1 MYGFGT
7 RQIGMT
13 KMTKPAVYLT
23 EKFQTAMAYATEQ
36 HRDQSRKST
45 TITYI
50 CHPFGVASLV
60 LEAGG
65 DEDQAI
71 AALLHDVPEDCGG
84 EPRLKEIAVKFGPRV
99 EKIVR
104 GCSDSLVEDPEEKAP
119 WKERKEVHI
128 NHLYDADLDILTVTA
143 ADKAHNARSIAT
155 DLQNQGPILWDRF
168 NATREDIIWYYDSV
182 YKVLESKRVS
192 LALLTPLRNAID
204 IMKATGAP

>member
-1 MYGFGT
+1 MSNSE
-7 RQIGMT
+7 
-13 KMTKPAVYLT
+13 KPSTYLSDR
-23 EKFQTAMAYATEQ
+23 FQKAMAYATEL
-36 HRDQSRKST
+36 HKDQTRKST
-45 TITYI
+45 AITYI

-71 AALLHDVPEDCGG
+71 AALLHDIPEDCGG
-84 EPRLKEIAVKFGPRV
+84 ESRLKEISEMFGLRV

-128 NHLYDADLDILTVTA
+128 NHLYDADLDTLTVTA

-155 DLQNQGPILWDRF
+155 DLQNQGPSLWKRF
-168 NATREDIIWYYDSV
+168 SANQENIIWYYESV
-182 YKVLESKRVS
+182 YIVLQAKGVS
-192 LALLTPLRNAID
+192 AALLTPLRNAID
-204 IMKATGAP
+204 VMISY

>member
-1 MYGFGT
+1 
-7 RQIGMT
+7 MT
-13 KMTKPAVYLT
+13 KMTKPAIYLT
-23 EKFQTAMAYATEQ
+23 ERFQSAMAYATEQ
-36 HRDQSRKST
+36 HKDQSRKST

-84 EPRLKEIAVKFGPRV
+84 EPRLKEIAEKFGPRV
-99 EKIVR
+99 EGIVR

-128 NHLYDADLDILTVTA
+128 NHLYDADLDTLTVTA

-155 DLQNQGPILWDRF
+155 DLQNQGPELWKRF
-168 NATREDIIWYYDSV
+168 NANREDIIWYYESV
-182 YKVLESKRVS
+182 FAVLQERKVSP
-192 LALLTPLRNAID
+192 ALLTPLRNAID
-204 IMKATGAP
+204 IMRAADVS

>member
-1 MYGFGT
+1 MSNSE
-7 RQIGMT
+7 
-13 KMTKPAVYLT
+13 KPSTYLT
-23 EKFQTAMAYATEQ
+23 DRFQKAMAYATEL
-36 HRDQSRKST
+36 HKDQTRKST
-45 TITYI
+45 AITYI

-71 AALLHDVPEDCGG
+71 AALLHDIPEDCGG
-84 EPRLKEIAVKFGPRV
+84 EPRLKEISEMFGSRV

-128 NHLYDADLDILTVTA
+128 NHLYEADLDTLTVTA

-155 DLQNQGPILWDRF
+155 DLQNQGPSLWNRF
-168 NATREDIIWYYDSV
+168 NANRENIIWYYESV
-182 YKVLESKRVS
+182 YTVLQAKGVNV
-192 LALLTPLRNAID
+192 ALLTPLRSAID
-204 IMKATGAP
+204 VMQVN